1 MYNNSSVK
9 SRYKTKIGSRYMS
22 SLHIQLFEKKV
33 LVRQEMAIE
42 KILVKFAKRLACK
55 LLQVKAQAAIGVHV
69 KFPNMRANCEYPAIA
84 DVSFFNFPES
94 VCQANVNDLCVHP

>member
-1 MYNNSSVK
+1 
-9 SRYKTKIGSRYMS
+9 MS

-55 LLQVKAQAAIGVHV
+55 LLQVKAQAAMG
-69 KFPNMRANCEYPAIA
+69 
-84 DVSFFNFPES
+84 DT
-94 VCQANVNDLCVHP
+94 